1 MCIEGDDEKNCKKKK
16 IKKQL
21 DERIRTVFLISA
33 LKSKAS
39 K

>member
-1 MCIEGDDEKNCKKKK
+1 MMRRIAKKSVEE
-16 IKKQL
+16 QL
-21 DERIRTVFLISA
+21 DENKNRILLSA

>member
-1 MCIEGDDEKNCKKKK
+1 MCIEGDDEKNCKKSVEE
-16 IKKQL
+16 QL
-21 DERIRTVFLISA
+21 DENKNRILLSA